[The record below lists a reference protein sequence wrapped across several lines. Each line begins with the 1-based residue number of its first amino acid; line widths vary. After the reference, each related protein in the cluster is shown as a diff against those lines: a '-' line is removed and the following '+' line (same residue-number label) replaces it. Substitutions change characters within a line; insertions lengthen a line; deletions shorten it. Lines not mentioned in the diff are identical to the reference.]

1 MSKLTDLFSVQ
12 PPEYKGWTITQIKG
26 IHGGCYAVKAFESTE
41 LFYEPDALENLK
53 RHIDFLE
60 GLRL

>member
-1 MSKLTDLFSVQ
+1 MSKLTDFFGVQ
-12 PPEYKGWTITQIKG
+12 PPEYKGWTITQVKG
-26 IHGGCYAVKAFESTE
+26 ILGSCYATKTFESTE

-60 GLRL
+60 GLKL